1 MSGICWTGREALRA
15 GNVLWKK
22 KREGAPRPRVSPR
35 RAQQQQSLF
44 LEQPQQ
50 QLLFPH
56 VPPPQQQHSRMM
68 IRMIHRQ
75 LLLPLFH
82 IVFHLT
88 RLSLGYLMWEEGKKQ
103 LDRKNLFYA

>member
-1 MSGICWTGREALRA
+1 MSGICWTGRKALRA

-56 VPPPQQQHSRMM
+56 VPPPQQQHSRMI

-75 LLLPLFH
+75 PQSFPLFH
-82 IVFHLT
+82 T
-88 RLSLGYLMWEEGKKQ
+88 RPFTSLISLRYPMSGTGKRQ
-103 LDRKNLFYA
+103 LAR

>member
-1 MSGICWTGREALRA
+1 MMLQKSPAYSAEQA
-15 GNVLWKK
+15 GLSNLNW
-22 KREGAPRPRVSPR
+22 EDYSQPQPQP
-35 RAQQQQSLF
+35 QPHPQLF
-44 LEQPQQ
+44 PQPLFEPQPQQ
-50 QLLFPH
+50 K
-56 VPPPQQQHSRMM
+56 MM
-68 IRMIHRQ
+68 IRIRMIHRQ